1 MKYKLIL
8 FSGTLFLLGSTLMA
22 NELSLD
28 TALEIALQKNI
39 GIEQASNNTEV
50 TQNSASLA
58 YAGLLPR
65 LDLSTGTNY
74 TDATNQTL
82 AGEVS
87 ASTTRNTAGLN
98 ASYTLFKGLQGVN
111 TYKLLKTQASAAELQ
126 ETLAVEKTLM
136 AVSQAYFG
144 LLMSF
149 DNLNILHQQMNVSRE
164 RLSQA
169 LDKNARGMSSSL
181 QALTAQVDF
190 DSDSSAVIEAEYAYA
205 EARRSLNLILGWG
218 LDESYEPNVV
228 DRKFGDY
235 QLSDLLEIGLTGNT
249 GYVLS
254 QNRESQSQL
263 NLKTTLGSVLPTIA
277 MSGSYGLAQV
287 NSDFDL
293 ALDNPDLS
301 LSGGLSLSW
310 NLFDGRKG
318 KSLQSAK
325 ILKRNSELSTL
336 EASRQMSK
344 AIESAHESYTK
355 SLRVLELKQTTLASA
370 QLNFEQTREY
380 FRLGQV
386 GSTQFRDSQV
396 NLSRVQS
403 SLSQARYSAYLDEM
417 NIWLLTGQLLVKTS

>member
-126 ETLAVEKTLM
+126 ETLAVENTLM

-249 GYVLS
+249 TYVLS